1 MLDHPDPQPMS
12 ATRAGCAEPGDEAGD
27 LGEPLL
33 GELVE
38 EHGPVDPL
46 DEGPE
51 LLAVGGVFDAAAGA
65 EGVQYLG
72 QRPGDAGQALG
83 EWRHEGEAVGIGQHL
98 SMPQREAEPA
108 AGRDAAAAGGEDAGD
123 GLLVEPFPGVA
134 FGDPRTWR

>member
-51 LLAVGGVFDAAAGA
+51 LPWPRDRTGIMSAKLNMGPLTFTCRPDSIGAIFQGRRHRRRSPTVTATVHLACCCQLEVSISNDT
-65 EGVQYLG
+65 
-72 QRPGDAGQALG
+72 R
-83 EWRHEGEAVGIGQHL
+83 
-98 SMPQREAEPA
+98 
-108 AGRDAAAAGGEDAGD
+108 
-123 GLLVEPFPGVA
+123 
-134 FGDPRTWR
+134 